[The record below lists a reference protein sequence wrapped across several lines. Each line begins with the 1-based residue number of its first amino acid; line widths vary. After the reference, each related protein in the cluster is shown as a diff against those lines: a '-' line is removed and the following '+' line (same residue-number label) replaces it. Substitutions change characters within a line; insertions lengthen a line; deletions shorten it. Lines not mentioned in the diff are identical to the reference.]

1 MISKPLL
8 MVLHDF
14 LPQVLAGTELYV
26 ARIAPHV
33 ALRRPVHLLYTVQA
47 PGEAQF
53 TLRRGSFQ
61 GLPTWEIVQNHPF
74 QPLERACHDPALEQV
89 LHTVLE
95 HVQPAIVHIHH
106 LSRLSLRLPTLART
120 HGARVFFTLHDYH
133 LLCPSGGQRAAH
145 PDGERC
151 ETPPRSRCAECFSHV
166 QQQEG
171 ALERLGHALSRGMAK
186 GLPAGLFISPAL
198 PFELYRRL
206 PTRAKVLLQRLNP
219 PSPVP
224 ALETLQHELEER
236 QRVVQAQ
243 LLQVER
249 LISPSA
255 QVLRVFRASGLS
267 LPETELLPN
276 PAPSWSREPLPSRGP
291 LRLLFVGTLT
301 PHKGA
306 HVVLEGLRS
315 FPPEQVQV
323 GVVGALEG
331 DARYLAS
338 LQRLAGPGVQF
349 WGRCT
354 PEQVRE
360 RLHASHALVLGSL
373 WEENAPL
380 TVLEALSLG
389 RPVLAPQ
396 VGGLPELIQAEVN
409 GLLYPPGDRLAL
421 AACVQ
426 RLLTERGLLEKL
438 AEQASPPMRLEQ
450 HLARLEQ
457 LYQAPG
463 ERERI
468 SPPGLQSSP
477 VLKPTLELS
486 HPRDPR
492 VRPHEYGIT
501 SELEPFASVVLLTYN
516 GGPLLREVLQTVLQQ
531 RTPWPFEVLVLDS
544 ASEDGALQG
553 LEALMPASEPG
564 QVLPCLKVRIIP
576 QASFQHGRTRNLG
589 ARLARGAFVVYLV
602 QDATPVGSDWLVKL
616 VEGLAQTDAVGGY
629 ARQVARPEADEA
641 LRERIARWTPPGE
654 LPVLRRLGPHERWE
668 LLSPQERLSR
678 AAFDDVC
685 SVLRRDWLL
694 SHPFEEVPFGED
706 LLWGAMQLREGQA
719 LAYLPMATVIHSHQ
733 RSFRADFERARLE
746 HRLLARAVGLIT
758 VPDLKEALRSGLGLS
773 GRSWSLPAET
783 RRRLWAEWLGQ
794 TLVGWECSVSALAAS
809 RRGR

>member
-26 ARIAPHV
+26 ARIAPRL

-95 HVQPAIVHIHH
+95 RVQPAIVHIHH
-106 LSRLSLRLPTLART
+106 LSRLSLRLPTLARA
-120 HGARVFFTLHDYH
+120 HGARVFFTLHDYQ

-151 ETPPRSRCAECFSHV
+151 QSPPRTRCAECFSHF

-171 ALERLGHALSRGMAK
+171 ALERLGHMLSRGMAK
-186 GLPAGLFISPAL
+186 GIPAGLLLSPAL

-206 PTRAKVLLQRLNP
+206 PTEGKVLLQRLNP

-224 ALETLQHELEER
+224 ALDTLLRRLEER
-236 QRVVQAQ
+236 EQVVQSQ

-249 LISPSA
+249 LISPSE
-255 QVLRVFRASGLS
+255 QVLRVFRASGLR

-276 PAPSWSREPLPSRGP
+276 PAPSWSREPLPTRGP

-301 PHKGA
+301 PHKGP

-331 DARYLAS
+331 ETRYLAS
-338 LQRLAGPGVQF
+338 LQRLAGPGVHF

-360 RLHASHALVLGSL
+360 QLQASHALVLGSL

-389 RPVLAPQ
+389 RPVLAPH

-457 LYQAPG
+457 LYQTPG

-468 SPPGLQSSP
+468 SVHGLNASP
-477 VLKPTLELS
+477 ALELT
-486 HPRDPR
+486 HPLA
-492 VRPHEYGIT
+492 RPHEHGIA
-501 SELEPFASVVLLTYN
+501 SELGPFASVVLLTYN
-516 GGPLLREVLQTVLQQ
+516 GGPLLREVLRAVLHQ

-553 LEALMPASEPG
+553 LDALLPEAEPG
-564 QVLPCLKVRIIP
+564 QVPPCLKVRIIP

-602 QDATPVGSDWLVKL
+602 QDATPVGADWLVKL

-668 LLSPQERLSR
+668 GLSPQERLSR

-694 SHPFEEVPFGED
+694 SHAFEEVPFGED
-706 LLWGAMQLREGQA
+706 LLWGVTQLREGQA

-746 HRLLARAVGLIT
+746 HRLLARAVGLVT

-773 GRSWSLPAET
+773 GRSWRLPAET

-794 TLVGWECSVSALAAS
+794 TLAGWERSAEALAAA
-809 RRGR
+809 RRTR